1 MLIVFRRAGRLVGHS
16 RSAALALTLLLIAT
30 PLSSGA
36 MAADINVLTV
46 RAFKPLLLDIARSFQ
61 GATGNTLTIAS
72 DSTGGVT
79 ARVVRG
85 GEEID
90 LVVLPAEA
98 MGSLANQR
106 KIMADTMA
114 PVAKSGIGVVVKKGE
129 PLPDIGTVEAFKSTM
144 LAVPSFAYID
154 PESRSLDGTY
164 LANLFDRLGIA
175 AAIHRKA
182 VLVPFGQVAARVDNG
197 EAAMALQQINELQ
210 AVQGVTLVGPLPKEL
225 QFYTAYAAGVPV
237 AARLPVA
244 AKALLAF
251 LRTDAATRAL
261 TARGFERPCPSA
273 SAIRNGGDPRQ

>member
-1 MLIVFRRAGRLVGHS
+1 MLMLPRRPGRTGGNS
-16 RSAALALTLLLIAT
+16 WSAALAFSLLLIAT
-30 PLSSGA
+30 GLSSGA

-46 RAFKPLLLDIARSFQ
+46 RAFKPLLLDIARSFE
-61 GATGNTLTIAS
+61 ASTGNTLTIAS

-79 ARVVRG
+79 ARVIRG
-85 GEEID
+85 GEEFD

-98 MGSLANQR
+98 MDSVAVQG
-106 KIMADTMA
+106 KMMVDTVA
-114 PVAKSGIGVVVKKGE
+114 RVAKSGIGVVVKKGE
-129 PLPDIGTVEAFKSTM
+129 PLPDINSVEAFKATM

-154 PESRSLDGTY
+154 PESGSPDGTY

-210 AVQGVTLVGPLPKEL
+210 AVLGVTLVGPLPKEL

-251 LRTDAATRAL
+251 LRADAATRAL
-261 TARGFERPCPSA
+261 AARGFERP
-273 SAIRNGGDPRQ
+273 

>member
-98 MGSLANQR
+98 MGSLANQG

-129 PLPDIGTVEAFKSTM
+129 PLPDISTVEAFKSTM

-261 TARGFERPCPSA
+261 TARGFERP
-273 SAIRNGGDPRQ
+273 